1 MRVIGVMDLL
11 GGHAVH
17 ARGGA
22 RERYAPVRVVADSPI
37 EPGDAV
43 SLARIYLDRF
53 GLEELYAADLD
64 AILGR
69 DSRHAN
75 HDLLVASIAALG
87 APVWLDAAVSTAA
100 QARRLLT
107 LGVAHVIVGLET
119 LASFDALGEICA
131 AIDGDRV
138 AFSLDLRNGTPISVY
153 PEVLQG
159 QTPLALA
166 ARAADAGVGHIIVID
181 LARVGL
187 NAGVDLE
194 VISGVRGAVPELTLL
209 AGGGVRGAD
218 DLTRLAEAGCD
229 GVLVATALHDGRLS
243 ATDVAAARQ
252 FGSIF
257 SPSSVRPPL
266 PK

>member
-11 GGHAVH
+11 DGHAVH

-22 RERYAPVRVVADSPI
+22 RESYAPVRVVADWPI

-43 SLARIYLDRF
+43 SLARMYLDRF

-87 APVWLDAAVSTAA
+87 VPVWLDAAVSSAA
-100 QARRLLT
+100 QASRVLT

-131 AIDGDRV
+131 AIGGDRV
-138 AFSLDLRNGTPISVY
+138 AFSLDLRNGAPISVHS
-153 PEVLQG
+153 EVPQC
-159 QTPLALA
+159 QTPLVLA
-166 ARAADAGVGHIIVID
+166 ARAADAGVGHVIVID
-181 LARVGL
+181 VARVGL

-194 VISGVRGAVPELTLL
+194 MISGVRRAVPELTLL

-229 GVLVATALHDGRLS
+229 GVLVATGLHNGGLS
-243 ATDVAAARQ
+243 ATDVTAARHL
-252 FGSIF
+252 GIGLP
-257 SPSSVRPPL
+257 PSRV
-266 PK
+266 